1 MWENMFPILFR
12 LFWGSVLDVSLH
24 GVKNH
29 LAYLV
34 FVIACLLP
42 LGALERLFNGLD
54 RLGHQIFNF
63 GQGRTTFVYRVGKPV
78 RAMFGCSQ

>member
-1 MWENMFPILFR
+1 MFPILFR

-29 LAYLV
+29 LAYLL

-54 RLGHQIFNF
+54 RLGASDLQLRARQDHVCLPGGKTCTCNVRLQS
-63 GQGRTTFVYRVGKPV
+63 VGT
-78 RAMFGCSQ
+78 